1 VEAPGLSPRLPRAK
15 SGSAKNRRKQFT
27 IAYTRLVILPNPQG
41 HLQVVENRAFVYS
54 IETVEVAFFETLH
67 ILGIKMPTNGSTGSN
82 IRSFEVF
89 LSIYLSIITPNI

>member
-1 VEAPGLSPRLPRAK
+1 LTE
-15 SGSAKNRRKQFT
+15 NRRKQFT

-54 IETVEVAFFETLH
+54 IETVEVAFFVTGLETLH